1 MATHVDDLIVAAKR
15 PGKYIAKIKQEFR
28 LKNIEDLPKF
38 YLGCNV
44 ISRTEGIHISCK
56 TYIKEALRVYQEQQG
71 ILKKQNSPMKVDIHP
86 ELDNSEM
93 LNDKEYKL
101 FHAQWIVTSGKFD
114 ICHALA

>member
-38 YLGCNV
+38 YLGCYV

-56 TYIKEALRVYQEQQG
+56 TYIKEALRAYQEQHE

-86 ELDNSEM
+86 ELDNSGK
-93 LNDKEYKL
+93 LNDKNTNIFKRL
-101 FHAQWIVTSGKFD
+101 WIL
-114 ICHALA
+114 HN